1 MQIRTMTTS
10 DISAAIELWR
20 SCDGVGMSDSDTP
33 EQIAAFLARNPG
45 MSWVAVSDGDLA
57 GTVLAGHDGRR
68 GFLYHLA
75 VATRARRQ
83 GIGRQLVDYALAA
96 LRESGILKCHTMVF
110 RTNDDGY
117 RFWSRLAWSL
127 RDDLQVLS
135 VVLDTGR

>member
-83 GIGRQLVDYALAA
+83 GIGRQLVDYALTA